1 MILKKEWLGFI
12 LCWLL
17 LLVLTTISHFHF
29 RNQFHSRILD
39 SQNEILASEL
49 NRIAEQIEFDLLER
63 DITLLELG
71 LTDLSSNQNEFL
83 VKVII
88 QALSIPKVQEI
99 FAYDTFWETHCFRY
113 WNREAIRSQIFF
125 SWKINQTPILG
136 CIKRGVAVHIFEN
149 RLFRGVFHF

>member
-29 RNQFHSRILD
+29 RNQFHSRILY

-71 LTDLSSNQNEFL
+71 LTDLSSNQNEF
-83 VKVII
+83 
-88 QALSIPKVQEI
+88 
-99 FAYDTFWETHCFRY
+99 
-113 WNREAIRSQIFF
+113 
-125 SWKINQTPILG
+125 
-136 CIKRGVAVHIFEN
+136 
-149 RLFRGVFHF
+149 

>member
-99 FAYDTFWETHCFRY
+99 FAYDTFGKPIVLDTGTGKQLDPKFFQLENKPNSYSWLHEKG
-113 WNREAIRSQIFF
+113 ELLSIFL
-125 SWKINQTPILG
+125 KIDS
-136 CIKRGVAVHIFEN
+136 FE
-149 RLFRGVFHF
+149 